1 MGKTSNESENEVL
14 MNDTYDITTI
24 TTITTN
30 KQITMMMMMMTL
42 TKISYDDD
50 LLLN

>member
-1 MGKTSNESENEVL
+1 MGNTSNESENEVL
-14 MNDTYDITTI
+14 MNDTYDI